1 MTTTQLI
8 RNYDNFNYNSEFIP
22 NFNVFNVSS
31 SQYVGIGTTIPQH
44 HLTVSNN
51 ININGNLIINGNF
64 YLNLNVTQENYN
76 SNYTHLLY
84 KRNSNDFKVA
94 RLIYSSPDSKYS
106 DYNFYEKNEC
116 LYINTNDDRPNT
128 ILTYKSP
135 IYTVNNQNGTLVSND
150 LYTFTIDVIVS
161 HKIYITHTFIFDSQN
176 QYLNSNTITSLQ
188 INNISTNETNNIFK
202 LDKTIELLPYQN
214 NTLTINIDSSLSDKF
229 IQFFGNYDFSA
240 GNLWHNINT
249 DIFTDK
255 NVSILSNSNYNNK
268 LYVNGGGLINYNY
281 STNILNTNIFT
292 NTANLD
298 IDNILFTKNI
308 ISNKLIIDSPEIS
321 FGNNSSSNLV
331 TIGDTT
337 FITNNGN
344 LFLKDLN
351 INNNINLHSIQNTN
365 NEKLVLNNNININ
378 NFINLNN
385 INTQF
390 HYNTIISNNPS
401 NINNYT
407 FGNNTLLVDGNTFID
422 GTLKFDNITYDK
434 CNLDG
439 DYINANLNILHV
451 TGLTHTGSFTK
462 TNNIETNT
470 FISPNINL
478 LPSIQKTNT
487 PGTIYYDT
495 DENEFKAHTS
505 TSIIKFNL
513 ATTQPPDNSNF
524 ILHNNDSK
532 LQVHDLNI
540 DLLDTTVLHSTY
552 LDSNT
557 THTEYIKVPLYDKP
571 TSDYVYDDLMGTMFF
586 NNTNKRFEVHDG
598 EKYNNIAFEEDI
610 INTTDKYTIKANINL
625 IKNVEQFIPT
635 IPQNF
640 KYNITQS
647 DNSYYNSDITDTNRI
662 TINHINEKK
671 VFNLNLDENFGIAI
685 NNNIIGIGTNF
696 YILSN
701 INVHL
706 SELEEEITHENTLY
720 SAEFNNHLDYDKN
733 LNELYVHIDKSNNV
747 TNATLNN
754 TNNNESTDLKT
765 YIDDQDTKVF
775 SIKNNR
781 LYVDDGNNLIDTY
794 IKIKKKQLIGIDKYS
809 GYLYYEPL
817 LDYIELLNHTTSNK
831 LTNIDVRI
839 YNYDIYNSNIGSNRV
854 KILYTLMSTYIE
866 IYVNN
871 SSYFRGDSIAIPSNK
886 TVTLEIIDKR
896 NFIYNIYTFKIN
908 S

>member
-1 MTTTQLI
+1 
-8 RNYDNFNYNSEFIP
+8 
-22 NFNVFNVSS
+22 
-31 SQYVGIGTTIPQH
+31 
-44 HLTVSNN
+44 
-51 ININGNLIINGNF
+51 
-64 YLNLNVTQENYN
+64 
-76 SNYTHLLY
+76 
-84 KRNSNDFKVA
+84 
-94 RLIYSSPDSKYS
+94 
-106 DYNFYEKNEC
+106 
-116 LYINTNDDRPNT
+116 
-128 ILTYKSP
+128 
-135 IYTVNNQNGTLVSND
+135 
-150 LYTFTIDVIVS
+150 
-161 HKIYITHTFIFDSQN
+161 
-176 QYLNSNTITSLQ
+176 
-188 INNISTNETNNIFK
+188 
-202 LDKTIELLPYQN
+202 
-214 NTLTINIDSSLSDKF
+214 
-229 IQFFGNYDFSA
+229 
-240 GNLWHNINT
+240 
-249 DIFTDK
+249 
-255 NVSILSNSNYNNK
+255 
-268 LYVNGGGLINYNY
+268 
-281 STNILNTNIFT
+281 
-292 NTANLD
+292 
-298 IDNILFTKNI
+298 
-308 ISNKLIIDSPEIS
+308 
-321 FGNNSSSNLV
+321 
-331 TIGDTT
+331 
-337 FITNNGN
+337 
-344 LFLKDLN
+344 
-351 INNNINLHSIQNTN
+351 
-365 NEKLVLNNNININ
+365 
-378 NFINLNN
+378 
-385 INTQF
+385 
-390 HYNTIISNNPS
+390 
-401 NINNYT
+401 
-407 FGNNTLLVDGNTFID
+407 
-422 GTLKFDNITYDK
+422 
-434 CNLDG
+434 
-439 DYINANLNILHV
+439 
-451 TGLTHTGSFTK
+451 
-462 TNNIETNT
+462 
-470 FISPNINL
+470 
-478 LPSIQKTNT
+478 
-487 PGTIYYDT
+487 
-495 DENEFKAHTS
+495 
-505 TSIIKFNL
+505 
-513 ATTQPPDNSNF
+513 
-524 ILHNNDSK
+524 
-532 LQVHDLNI
+532 
-540 DLLDTTVLHSTY
+540 
-552 LDSNT
+552 
-557 THTEYIKVPLYDKP
+557 
-571 TSDYVYDDLMGTMFF
+571 MGTMFF

-781 LYVDDGNNLIDTY
+781 LYVDDGNNLIDTC
-794 IKIKKKQLIGIDKYS
+794 IKIKNKQLIGIDKYS